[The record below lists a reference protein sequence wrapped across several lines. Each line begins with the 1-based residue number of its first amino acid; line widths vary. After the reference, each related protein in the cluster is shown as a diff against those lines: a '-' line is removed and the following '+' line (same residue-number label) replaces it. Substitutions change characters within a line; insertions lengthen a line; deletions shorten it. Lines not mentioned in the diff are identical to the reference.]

1 MHGAVENTQTM
12 ISGQKPC
19 AAGSRGPFFVYPPPL
34 IGSRIPVLRGTNAT
48 GRCSKYVGLSQAA
61 AGGKP
66 GCARPSRSRAPE
78 EKSSL
83 ELARWCRPRTQP

>member
-48 GRCSKYVGLSQAA
+48 GR
-61 AGGKP
+61 
-66 GCARPSRSRAPE
+66 
-78 EKSSL
+78 
-83 ELARWCRPRTQP
+83 